1 MSFNSIEAQDA
12 AIGTL
17 RRALRSGK
25 VPHAYIF
32 SGPAGVGKRLTA
44 MALAS
49 ALNCVQARDDS
60 CGVCNGCQKIARAV
74 HPDVFTLSLPEQRKS
89 ISVDAVRELEGRL
102 ATRPHEGRA
111 KVAIIDPADR
121 MTEAAANALLK
132 TLEEP
137 GGGRFL
143 VLVTSRI
150 SSLLPTVRSRCQVI
164 RFNALPVAF
173 VQRLLIET
181 GYSEMQ
187 ASAAAA
193 FSSGSLDRAVAFAE
207 GGLENRV
214 EALLALLESAVEATP
229 LSGLE
234 IIEGLKRGGGRIRDE
249 ALALIDMAPP
259 VLSALLMLQNGA
271 RNEKESLHLEP
282 AMGERLGQVAQS
294 LSIEIIAQ
302 FAMSFHDAQ
311 QAILNNNMNPQLALE
326 GVLMSTRSRLSHMA
340 GGTGNHHR

>member
-1 MSFNSIEAQDA
+1 MRFEFIRAQDA

-17 RRALRSGK
+17 KRALTSGK

-32 SGPAGVGKRLTA
+32 SGPAGVGKRLSA

-49 ALNCVQARDDS
+49 SLNCTEEREDS
-60 CGVCNGCQKIARAV
+60 CGACNSCRKIARGV

-89 ISVDAVRELEGRL
+89 IPVDSVRELEGRL

-121 MTEAAANALLK
+121 MTESAANAILK

-137 GGGRFL
+137 GAGRFL
-143 VLVTSRI
+143 ILVTARI
-150 SSLLPTVRSRCQVI
+150 SSLLPTVRSRCQVV
-164 RFNALPVAF
+164 RFNSLPIPF
-173 VQRLLIET
+173 IKQLLVEHGCSET
-181 GYSEMQ
+181 Q
-187 ASAAAA
+187 AATAAA

-214 EALLALLESAVEATP
+214 KALLSFLESAVETTP
-229 LSGLE
+229 LTGLE
-234 IIEGLKRGGGRIRDE
+234 IIEELRRGGAKIRDE

-259 VLSALLMLQNGA
+259 VLSELLARLTGA
-271 RNEKESLHLEP
+271 EDERDPLLLD
-282 AMGERLGQVAQS
+282 AMMGGRIGQVANS
-294 LSIEIIAQ
+294 LSIEHISQ
-302 FAMSFHDAQ
+302 FAMSFHHAH

-326 GVLMSTRSRLSHMA
+326 GVLMSTRSRLNHMTA
-340 GGTGNHHR
+340 GTGNHHR